1 MHNQLT
7 QNAVGGNQQARP
19 NRTPGQVVNEQ
30 APVVQQQTGQ
40 KRAQPPASANDDVME
55 IPNPNAQQQS
65 QTNNQRPTGPL
76 ADMKLPN
83 LTKEQLNQLNPVQ
96 REQLKKRYDS
106 LRQANAGAHPMQGG
120 VPSAPQAPMVPQQND
135 QKSQTASDTDATFKR
150 LYQEVN
156 HAKGPQI
163 QQDPQAVEQVTGIL
177 RKIYKTYSQI
187 DKIFSTALRLP
198 EFTEDRIKQ
207 LMRAKIMVYHNW
219 DASTDSVKNYLSI
232 NLNSAMYAQ
241 RLVGEFLRDMNQAKA
256 RGQLNQ
262 QLAQQAQQQ
271 GQVQQQQQQNQQ
283 QQQPTAKVP
292 AGQAPTMEKTGSK
305 HGRKASSS
313 SRPPPAPTDNKSFDW
328 GVGVSSPHGIPK
340 YDNAVTLT
348 PENLKL
354 PPNKRRRT
362 GQPESA
368 DATPAG
374 QTGTPSGA
382 SPGVGAVKSNSP
394 EQLRKAQM
402 QAKAEAEER
411 DKKRWKCT
419 KDAACE
425 ASITGFETEDELKRH
440 FDSIHAEIENPLQFL
455 LDNAAETLGVDLE
468 GNPLPGK
475 VADKG
480 KAGARLMP
488 PKASAMKRESSL
500 TPAIKQEVRTPA
512 GQATAFA
519 TPGSGNKVAL
529 KPAGKEGAAATNSDS
544 PTALH
549 HTIAN
554 KIGYQPLVVVDSE
567 AGAPQSLTDDQ
578 LWAEISST
586 VAAGVSSFE
595 PFNFDDSNG
604 ALVTDWGLRPDDAA
618 GVPSSP
624 ETTPKSSSASLNSDV
639 SGSDNLRINFEW
651 DAFGN
656 GDVAVPEMLN
666 AAVSGLGLGSGESK
680 STEPG
685 AANQDPQAAKSNT
698 DVEKTVDPFEWSADN
713 DVSWA
718 NIFASQDMDGV
729 QFDMSSGIQGD
740 TEMQFVF

>member
-1 MHNQLT
+1 M
-7 QNAVGGNQQARP
+7 
-19 NRTPGQVVNEQ
+19 
-30 APVVQQQTGQ
+30 
-40 KRAQPPASANDDVME
+40 
-55 IPNPNAQQQS
+55 
-65 QTNNQRPTGPL
+65 
-76 ADMKLPN
+76 
-83 LTKEQLNQLNPVQ
+83 
-96 REQLKKRYDS
+96 KKRYDS

-120 VPSAPQAPMVPQQND
+120 VPSAPQQND
-135 QKSQTASDTDATFKR
+135 HKSQITSDIDATFKR
-150 LYQEVN
+150 LYQEVS
-156 HAKGPQI
+156 HAEGPQV

-219 DASTDSVKNYLSI
+219 DAGSDSVKGHLSL
-232 NLNSAMYAQ
+232 NLNSAVYVQ
-241 RLVGEFLRDMNQAKA
+241 RLVHDFLRDMNLAKA

-262 QLAQQAQQQ
+262 QSAQQAQHQ
-271 GQVQQQQQQNQQ
+271 GQVQQQQQQQQKQQ
-283 QQQPTAKVP
+283 QEAIAKMP
-292 AGQAPTMEKTGSK
+292 AGQKAAPMEKSGSK
-305 HGRKASSS
+305 HGRKASNS

-340 YDNAVTLT
+340 YDNTVTLT
-348 PENLKL
+348 PENLKI

-368 DATPAG
+368 DATPAA

-382 SPGVGAVKSNSP
+382 SPGLGGVKSNSP
-394 EQLRKAQM
+394 EQLRKAQI
-402 QAKAEAEER
+402 QARVEAEER

-455 LDNAAETLGVDLE
+455 LDSAAETLGVDLD

-475 VADKG
+475 TVDKG

-488 PKASAMKRESSL
+488 PKAGAMKRESSL

-512 GQATAFA
+512 GQGTALA
-519 TPGSGNKVAL
+519 TPGTGNKTAL
-529 KPAGKEGAAATNSDS
+529 KSAGKESAAAINTDS

-549 HTIAN
+549 HMIAN
-554 KIGYQPLVVVDSE
+554 KIGYQPLVVADSE
-567 AGAPQSLTDDQ
+567 AGALQSLTDDQ
-578 LWAEISST
+578 LWAEISSA

-595 PFNFDDSNG
+595 PFNFDDSAG
-604 ALVTDWGLRPDDAA
+604 VRVTDWGLRPDDAA
-618 GVPSSP
+618 GAPSSP

-639 SGSDNLRINFEW
+639 SGSDNLRINLEW

-666 AAVSGLGLGSGESK
+666 AAVSGLGLGNGESSK
-680 STEPG
+680 ATEHGSTD
-685 AANQDPQAAKSNT
+685 QDQQAAKSKK
-698 DVEKTVDPFEWSADN
+698 DDEKTVDPFEWSVDN
-713 DVSWA
+713 GVSWD
-718 NIFASQDMDGV
+718 NIFASQDNDGV
-729 QFDMSSGIQGD
+729 QFDMSSFGQGD